1 MKHSLDYSQ
10 VVDSEEDQLK
20 CHRGIPDIEAE
31 EANTLDIQSEQKN
44 EFQKTYAHPGYSD
57 LLAVRKS
64 ARVKPIRTGDDN
76 DATRVKMSK
85 QKVKKTTKV
94 NIEPTSKMYVTTS
107 NSRRIR
113 ISIDRPFTP
122 VPNRKS
128 EESITQTPVLLKTF
142 QEVTENVE
150 LLKEPRVNEETN

>member
-1 MKHSLDYSQ
+1 
-10 VVDSEEDQLK
+10 
-20 CHRGIPDIEAE
+20 
-31 EANTLDIQSEQKN
+31 
-44 EFQKTYAHPGYSD
+44 

-94 NIEPTSKMYVTTS
+94 AIEPTSKMYMTTS

-113 ISIDRPFTP
+113 GRMDSPLTP
-122 VPNRKS
+122 IPNRKS
-128 EESITQTPVLLKTF
+128 EEGKTQTPELLETV

-150 LLKEPRVNEETN
+150 TLE